1 MKAERVLPA
10 CPPRHL
16 RRWGACILVVLAP
29 YLLRQRLKEA
39 GSLAELAQQAG
50 GESLVTHITRPRPVM
65 IGPPRPAR
73 PALHPPTLR
82 NLRISCAE
90 REVSR
95 RAGVALLAVVV
106 GTILKRRSKTTARPA
121 PTLGGG
127 GAAGPAATVR
137 KNADGFQLPVP
148 PAS

>member
-39 GSLAELAQQAG
+39 GSLAQLAQQAG

-73 PALHPPTLR
+73 SALHPPDVAQPAHKL
-82 NLRISCAE
+82 SESE
-90 REVSR
+90 RCL
-95 RAGVALLAVVV
+95 GV
-106 GTILKRRSKTTARPA
+106 
-121 PTLGGG
+121 
-127 GAAGPAATVR
+127 
-137 KNADGFQLPVP
+137 
-148 PAS
+148 

>member
-1 MKAERVLPA
+1 
-10 CPPRHL
+10 
-16 RRWGACILVVLAP
+16 
-29 YLLRQRLKEA
+29 
-39 GSLAELAQQAG
+39 
-50 GESLVTHITRPRPVM
+50 
-65 IGPPRPAR
+65 
-73 PALHPPTLR
+73 LR

-106 GTILKRRSKTTARPA
+106 GTILKRRSKTTARPT
-121 PTLGGG
+121 PTFGGG
-127 GAAGPAATVR
+127 GVAGPAGPVR

>member
-1 MKAERVLPA
+1 MKAKRVLPA
-10 CPPRHL
+10 CPPRDS

-50 GESLVTHITRPRPVM
+50 GESLVTHLTRPRPVM
-65 IGPPRPAR
+65 LGPPR

-95 RAGVALLAVVV
+95 RVGVALLAVVV
-106 GTILKRRSKTTARPA
+106 GTILRRRSKTTAHPGPA
-121 PTLGGG
+121 FGGG
-127 GAAGPAATVR
+127 GAAGPAGPVR